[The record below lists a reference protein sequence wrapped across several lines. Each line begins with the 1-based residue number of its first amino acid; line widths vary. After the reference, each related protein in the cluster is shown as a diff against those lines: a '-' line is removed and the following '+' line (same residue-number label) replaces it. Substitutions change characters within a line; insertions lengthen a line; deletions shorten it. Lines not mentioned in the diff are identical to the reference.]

1 MKQSLPYQEQL
12 NRVKRLKEDLER
24 FSAATDG
31 NFENAVDAF
40 TSFFIQCYHLRDWL
54 TESRYLRRDIDA
66 FINKSNSL
74 SLCRD
79 LANKQKHKQIALY
92 EPRHSFTEHKGHK
105 ASIPVVAYYDPSRKG
120 QRFGLDMEE
129 FETIVDVI
137 DLAEKCVEEWERFLY
152 VYSI

>member
-1 MKQSLPYQEQL
+1 MKQNLPYQEQL
-12 NRVKRLKEDLER
+12 DRIKRLREDLER
-24 FSAATDG
+24 FSIATDD

-54 TESRYLRRDIDA
+54 AESRYLRRDIDA
-66 FINKSNSL
+66 FINQSNSL
-74 SLCRD
+74 ALCRD

-92 EPRHSFTEHKGHK
+92 EPRHSLAERKGRGV
-105 ASIPVVAYYDPSRKG
+105 SIPVVSYYDPSRKT

-129 FETIVDVI
+129 FETMIDVI